1 MTNVLVLQ
9 ATPWTALG
17 DRLDSLGRAAG
28 VAAMDGALALA
39 VVLVGWSLATLLA
52 RLMRWALRLL
62 RFDDGVRGLLGPR
75 ATARHR
81 PADVAGW
88 AVYWTLLAC
97 SVLLAFDLLGYPLAA
112 SVAERFAEVVPRIVT
127 SALLFT
133 TGVLVAML
141 VGAVTRRFL
150 ESAAI
155 RAARLQGQVVTAV
168 LTGFAALLALEQLGF
183 AAQFVMAVGVIAV
196 AAAGLGLA
204 LAFGLGCREL
214 ARDFLVE
221 YLRSLDDDG
230 PKRPL

>member
-1 MTNVLVLQ
+1 MTHVLVLQ
-9 ATPWTALG
+9 ADPLAALSA
-17 DRLDSLGRAAG
+17 RLDEIGRAAG
-28 VAAMDGALALA
+28 GAALDGAVALA
-39 VVLVGWSLATLLA
+39 VVLAGWALATLLA
-52 RLMRWALRLL
+52 RLVRWALRML
-62 RFDDGVRGLLGPR
+62 RFDDGVRGLLGAR

-81 PADVAGW
+81 PSDIGGW
-88 AVYWTLLAC
+88 AVYWIIVTGA
-97 SVLLAFDLLGYPLAA
+97 VLLAFDLLGYPLGA

-127 SALLFT
+127 SALLFAA
-133 TGVLVAML
+133 GALVAML

-150 ESAAI
+150 ESAEI

-168 LTGFAALLALEQLGF
+168 ITGFAALMALEQLGF

-204 LAFGLGCREL
+204 LAFGLGCRDL